1 MFGSARSK
9 LKAWIA
15 GGIGTFAALAVGG
28 ALGMFDAVQK
38 PVIVLEPG
46 QPVETGPWEVR
57 PLRAYTV
64 DKGVY
69 GLPLKAGEKALVFE
83 AEMKNRTALSSKD
96 YFTTFKATGGTDDR
110 PYIVLVRDSSMS
122 PALQP
127 GLPER
132 MAYVWGLPAGAT
144 PPERLVLAVNGE
156 IYKKRDNLYGVPGWY
171 NEHVIGT
178 VAMPVGAGPDTP
190 DIRP

>member
-9 LKAWIA
+9 LKAWIV
-15 GGIGTFAALAVGG
+15 GGIGTIAALAVGG
-28 ALGMFDAVQK
+28 ALGAFDAIQK
-38 PVIVLEPG
+38 PAVVLEPG
-46 QPVETGPWEVR
+46 QPVETGPWVVR

-83 AEMKNRTALSSKD
+83 AEMTNRTAISSKD
-96 YFTTFKATGGTDDR
+96 YFTTFRSTGGTDEK
-110 PYIVLVRDSSMS
+110 PFVVLVRDSTMS

-127 GLPER
+127 GLSER

-144 PPERLVLAVNGE
+144 PPDRFVLAVNGE
-156 IYKKRDNLYGVPGWY
+156 IYKQRDNLYGAPGWY

-178 VAMPVGAGPDTP
+178 VAMAVGIGPDTP
-190 DIRP
+190 DAKP

>member
-9 LKAWIA
+9 LKAWIV
-15 GGIGTFAALAVGG
+15 GGIGTIAALAVGG
-28 ALGMFDAVQK
+28 VLGAFDAIQK
-38 PVIVLEPG
+38 PAVVLEPG
-46 QPVETGPWEVR
+46 QPVETGPWVVR

-83 AEMKNRTALSSKD
+83 AEMTNRTAVSSKD
-96 YFTTFKATGGTDDR
+96 YFTTFQSTGGTDDK
-110 PYIVLVRDSSMS
+110 PFVVLVRDSTMS

-132 MAYVWGLPAGAT
+132 MAYIWGLPADAT
-144 PPERLVLAVNGE
+144 TPDRFVLAVNGE
-156 IYKKRDNLYGVPGWY
+156 IYKRRDNLYGVPGWY

-178 VAMPVGAGPDTP
+178 VAMSVGTGPDTP
-190 DIRP
+190 DAKP